1 MMKLWK
7 GKYLDEETLIADQF
21 SASIGF
27 DQRLW
32 KQDILCSIAHVKK
45 LAAQGKLTEDE
56 CDSILVHLQ
65 EILWDAEAGRLH
77 FTTEDHDIQNAV
89 EKLLTRRIGEVA
101 KKIHLDRNPAVH
113 TALVLRLYQKDA
125 IQNLYSVLDKL
136 IVLLRGLAEQ
146 PAETLP
152 GQDSMAFTALAD
164 SLTQDKAR
172 FADCEKRTLVN
183 EANASAAAQVAVCDT
198 AFASEFL
205 CACASAMAHL
215 AAFCD
220 GLVLSAHFGDA
231 AQTLSEQAPLLT
243 DAQLHICRL
252 ISNKTSR
259 VTGDLMSVL
268 TTSGSFTVSAAAK
281 LQETCPPLFDG
292 YDSLKDTLKVLC
304 NILQTSCPAAAR
316 EA

>member
-21 SASIGF
+21 SASIAF

-32 KQDILCSIAHVKK
+32 KQDILCSIDHAKK
-45 LAAQGKLTEDE
+45 LAAQGTLTDDE
-56 CDSILVHLQ
+56 CDTIVVHLQ
-65 EILWDAEAGRLH
+65 EILWDMEAGRLH

-89 EKLLTRRIGEVA
+89 EKLLKRRIGEIADKV
-101 KKIHLDRNPAVH
+101 HQDRDPAVR
-113 TALVLRLYQKDA
+113 TALALRLYQKEA
-125 IQNLYSVLDKL
+125 IQSLYSALDKL
-136 IVLLRGLAEQ
+136 TAELHTLAAQ
-146 PAETLP
+146 PAESVP
-152 GQDSMAFTALAD
+152 GQDPMAFTALAD
-164 SLTQDKAR
+164 SLAQDKAR

-183 EANASAAAQVAVCDT
+183 EANASAAAQVAICDT

-205 CACASAMAHL
+205 SACASSMAHL

-220 GLVLSAHFGDA
+220 GLVLTTHFG
-231 AQTLSEQAPLLT
+231 ENPQAPSLT

-292 YDSLKDTLKVLC
+292 YDSLQDTLKVLKS
-304 NILQTSCPAAAR
+304 ILQTSCPTAAKDEQTA
-316 EA
+316 